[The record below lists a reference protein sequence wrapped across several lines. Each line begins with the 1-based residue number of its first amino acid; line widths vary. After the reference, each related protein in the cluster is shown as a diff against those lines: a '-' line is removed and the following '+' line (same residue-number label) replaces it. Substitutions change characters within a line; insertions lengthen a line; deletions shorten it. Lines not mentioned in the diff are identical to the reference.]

1 MLEKITWF
9 GHSSVKITGDK
20 TVYIDPWKLQ
30 DFDPAD
36 LILISHSHYDH
47 LSPEDVKK
55 IQKEDTVIIT
65 TSDCASQVSG
75 DVRAVKPGDVVQVG
89 DIEVAAV
96 PSYNTNKAFHP
107 KANCWIGFVITME
120 GKKIYYCGDTDVIPE
135 MKDVKADI
143 MIVPVGG
150 TYTMTAEEAA
160 RAVNIVNPELAIPI
174 HYGDIVGS
182 LDDAKMFKKLCD
194 VPVEIIPPRN
204 Q

>member
-9 GHSSVKITGDK
+9 GHSSIKIKGNK

-75 DVRAVKPGDVVQVG
+75 DVREVKPGDVVQVG
-89 DIEVAAV
+89 NIEIKAV

-107 KANCWIGFVITME
+107 KANNWVGFVVTME
-120 GKKIYYCGDTDVIPE
+120 GKKIYYCGDTDIIPE
-135 MKDVKADI
+135 MDDIKADI

-160 RAVNIVNPELAIPI
+160 RAVNTVNPEVAIPI

-182 LDDAKMFKKLCD
+182 LDDAKLFKELCE
-194 VPVEIIPPRN
+194 VPVRIIPPRN